1 MLTLYEPKYEDL
13 WFRQMMLADEDTMS
27 YNHAWGGTIPF
38 GEDKWR
44 GWYDCWIADP
54 DGKRYYRYLKN
65 EDGQFVGEIAY
76 HYDAEMQ
83 QEIANVMI
91 YAKYRKRGYGGEA
104 LDLLCSAAKSNGV
117 SVLYDDIAIDNPAVS
132 LFLKHGFVEESRT
145 EEIILLKKGLCWVCP
160 SSRSIQKSLA
170 ACDAPARLFLFL
182 GDFPLTSPYVP
193 LST

>member
-1 MLTLYEPKYEDL
+1 MLTLYEPKYEDM

-76 HYDAEMQ
+76 HYDADMQ

-91 YAKYRKRGYGGEA
+91 YAKYRRRGYGGEA

-145 EEIILLKKGLCWVCP
+145 EEIILLKKKL
-160 SSRSIQKSLA
+160 
-170 ACDAPARLFLFL
+170 
-182 GDFPLTSPYVP
+182 
-193 LST
+193 